1 MKAIVIFAATLCIA
15 LNACDGVID
24 PPASNTQI
32 LPLKVGNWWQYTTE
46 LSSNSN
52 AYWEW
57 KVTGTKQFNN
67 NKQYYVLTK
76 ASHSST
82 GTVDSDTSFLRYE
95 SDDLMQYSVSE
106 GIESVLFDAP
116 FKVVPYDSIMP
127 LKGHFVMDDKVRVET
142 PAGVFENCLDFVDN
156 YPYHTDPSHD
166 VMAYGVGY
174 VRMWGF
180 RWTYRLK
187 AYHLN

>member
-1 MKAIVIFAATLCIA
+1 MKALLILAITLSIG

-24 PPASNTQI
+24 PPAPKKQI
-32 LPLKVGNWWQYTTE
+32 LPLKVGNWWQYTSE

-67 NKQYYVLTK
+67 KQYYTLAKT
-76 ASHSST
+76 SHGST

-95 SDDLMQYSVSE
+95 SDDLLQYSVAD
-106 GIESVLFDAP
+106 GTESVLFDAP

-127 LKGHFVMDDKVRVET
+127 FKGHFLLSNTEREET
-142 PAGVFENCLDFVDN
+142 PAGVFENCMDFVDN
-156 YPYHTDPSHD
+156 YPYHSDPSHD
-166 VMAYGVGY
+166 VMASGVGY

-180 RWTYRLK
+180 RWTFRLK